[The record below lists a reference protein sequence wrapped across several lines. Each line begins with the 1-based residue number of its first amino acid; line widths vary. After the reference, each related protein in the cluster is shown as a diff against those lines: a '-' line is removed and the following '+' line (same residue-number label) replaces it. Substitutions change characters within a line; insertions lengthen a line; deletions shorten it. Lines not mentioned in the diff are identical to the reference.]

1 MNTDTSRLAG
11 VALASL
17 LALSACNTEPE
28 TLNYNADD
36 PADAALVNAAPLDI
50 PPMIQASRIYR
61 CKDNSLIYTDFFTD
75 NSVRVRTERGV
86 GGTRLNA
93 PGPDQPYVA
102 EGYSLSANA
111 DVISYTAPG
120 KGTQSCRA

>member
-1 MNTDTSRLAG
+1 MNTAPTRLAG

-28 TLNYNADD
+28 TLNGSGDSAN
-36 PADAALVNAAPLDI
+36 AALANAAPLDI

-61 CKDNSLIYTDFFTD
+61 CRDNSLIYTDFFTD

-120 KGTQSCRA
+120 KGTQSCKA